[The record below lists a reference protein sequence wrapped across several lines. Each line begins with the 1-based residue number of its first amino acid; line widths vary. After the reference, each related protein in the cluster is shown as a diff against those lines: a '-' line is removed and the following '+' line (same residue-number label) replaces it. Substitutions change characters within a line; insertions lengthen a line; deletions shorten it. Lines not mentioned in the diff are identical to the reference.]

1 MKDYDEVEQNVEQ
14 LENELE
20 EPEEKEEYINIIENN
35 NTLLLQLVGDILEL
49 SKIESGT
56 LEFVFSDLDL
66 NALFKEIEESA
77 QLRQK
82 NEAVPIRY
90 IPEMP
95 DCTVNIERNR
105 LTQVM
110 TNMLNNAMKFTYSGS
125 ITFGYRLKDTD
136 FLYFY
141 VTDTGCG
148 IEEDKKDTVFG
159 RFVKLD
165 SFSQGTGLGLSICQ
179 SVVENLGGSVGVESE
194 PGKGSTFWFTLPYH
208 PVELKS
214 AREQKEHRLSKVEKL
229 TVLIA
234 EDNESNFL
242 LFESILKRKYN
253 ILHAWDGEEA
263 VELFKK
269 YNPHLI
275 LMDINMPKKTGYEA
289 TQIIREISP
298 TVPIMAV
305 TAYVYAEDEERI
317 LNSGFDAYTSKPINA
332 QKLQSDIVDLLK
344 KQLIFM

>member
-1 MKDYDEVEQNVEQ
+1 M
-14 LENELE
+14 
-20 EPEEKEEYINIIENN
+20 
-35 NTLLLQLVGDILEL
+35 
-49 SKIESGT
+49 
-56 LEFVFSDLDL
+56 
-66 NALFKEIEESA
+66 
-77 QLRQK
+77 LR
-82 NEAVPIRY
+82 Y
-90 IPEMP
+90 
-95 DCTVNIERNR
+95 
-105 LTQVM
+105 
-110 TNMLNNAMKFTYSGS
+110 
-125 ITFGYRLKDTD
+125 
-136 FLYFY
+136 
-141 VTDTGCG
+141 TGCG

-179 SVVENLGGSVGVESE
+179 SVVENLGGSIGVESE

-214 AREQKEHRLSKVEKL
+214 TREQKEHRLSKVEKL

-275 LMDINMPKKTGYEA
+275 LMDINMPKKNWLRGYA
-289 TQIIREISP
+289 DHT
-298 TVPIMAV
+298 
-305 TAYVYAEDEERI
+305 
-317 LNSGFDAYTSKPINA
+317 
-332 QKLQSDIVDLLK
+332 
-344 KQLIFM
+344 

>member
-1 MKDYDEVEQNVEQ
+1 MEEDLITAKEKAEESNRLKSAFLANMSHEICTPLNAIVGFSSILADA
-14 LENELE
+14 E

-136 FLYFY
+136 FLYFMLRIR
-141 VTDTGCG
+141 D
-148 IEEDKKDTVFG
+148 
-159 RFVKLD
+159 
-165 SFSQGTGLGLSICQ
+165 
-179 SVVENLGGSVGVESE
+179 
-194 PGKGSTFWFTLPYH
+194 
-208 PVELKS
+208 VELK
-214 AREQKEHRLSKVEKL
+214 RIRKILFLV
-229 TVLIA
+229 VL
-234 EDNESNFL
+234 
-242 LFESILKRKYN
+242 
-253 ILHAWDGEEA
+253 
-263 VELFKK
+263 
-269 YNPHLI
+269 
-275 LMDINMPKKTGYEA
+275 
-289 TQIIREISP
+289 
-298 TVPIMAV
+298 
-305 TAYVYAEDEERI
+305 
-317 LNSGFDAYTSKPINA
+317 
-332 QKLQSDIVDLLK
+332 
-344 KQLIFM
+344 

>member
-1 MKDYDEVEQNVEQ
+1 MADTEEQ
-14 LENELE
+14 
-20 EPEEKEEYINIIENN
+20 EEKEEYINIIENN

-125 ITFGYRLKDTD
+125 VTFGYRLKDTD
-136 FLYFY
+136 SLYFY

-179 SVVENLGGSVGVESE
+179 SVVENLGGSIGVESE

-214 AREQKEHRLSKVEKL
+214 TREQKEHRLSKVEKL

>member
-1 MKDYDEVEQNVEQ
+1 
-14 LENELE
+14 
-20 EPEEKEEYINIIENN
+20 
-35 NTLLLQLVGDILEL
+35 
-49 SKIESGT
+49 
-56 LEFVFSDLDL
+56 
-66 NALFKEIEESA
+66 
-77 QLRQK
+77 
-82 NEAVPIRY
+82 
-90 IPEMP
+90 MP
-95 DCTVNIERNR
+95 DCFVNIEKNR
-105 LTQVM
+105 LTQVV
-110 TNMLNNAMKFTYSGS
+110 TNMMNNAMKFTPSGS
-125 ITFGYRLKDTD
+125 ITFGYHLKNTD

-141 VTDTGCG
+141 ITDTGYG
-148 IEEDKKDTVFG
+148 IEKDKKDTVFG

-179 SVVENLGGSVGVESE
+179 SIVENLGGEIGVESE
-194 PGKGSTFWFTLPYH
+194 PGKGSTFWFTLPYR

-214 AREQKEHRLSKVEKL
+214 VREQKEHRLNKVESKL

-242 LFESILKRKYN
+242 LFESILKRQYN

-263 VELFKK
+263 VELFKQ

-289 TQIIREISP
+289 TQLIREMSP